1 MIGKI
6 IGALV
11 GREVERR
18 NGDSGLKGA
27 AIGALTMGAMRRM
40 GPLGMILGAAYML
53 YLYRRVVF
61 GRITRDDLRG
71 LLDLSPR
78 EYAVF
83 APLIVL
89 TIWMGIY
96 PQSFLSFFEASVAAL
111 VERHHAALGA
121 ARLAGL

>member
-1 MIGKI
+1 MLITD
-6 IGALV
+6 L
-11 GREVERR
+11 
-18 NGDSGLKGA
+18 LQ
-27 AIGALTMGAMRRM
+27 
-40 GPLGMILGAAYML
+40 PQIL
-53 YLYRRVVF
+53 
-61 GRITRDDLRG
+61 
-71 LLDLSPR
+71 
-78 EYAVF
+78 VF

>member
-1 MIGKI
+1 MSGHFGTAPQGWVAVASVANAQIDV
-6 IGALV
+6 GASNDARQVLAIVNV
-11 GREVERR
+11 GVAYW
-18 NGDSGLKGA
+18 SLA
-27 AIGALTMGAMRRM
+27 AISA
-40 GPLGMILGAAYML
+40 
-53 YLYRRVVF
+53 
-61 GRITRDDLRG
+61 DDLRG

-121 ARLAGL
+121 ARLAGV

>member
-1 MIGKI
+1 
-6 IGALV
+6 
-11 GREVERR
+11 
-18 NGDSGLKGA
+18 
-27 AIGALTMGAMRRM
+27 
-40 GPLGMILGAAYML
+40 MILGAAYML

-61 GRITRDDLRG
+61 GRITREDLRG

-83 APLIVL
+83 APLILL

-96 PQSFLSFFEASVAAL
+96 PQSFLSFFEASVVAL